1 MACFSGLFLLAL
13 LPMLDPSHMKGL
25 LAHFVLFS
33 LLGYCA
39 SAATR
44 YVDLNNPTP
53 GPPYTSWSSAAQ
65 NIQDAIDAAAPGDIV
80 LVAIGVYQT
89 GGRVVYGSLTNRIA
103 VDKAVTVMSV
113 AGATQTFI
121 QGNSALDDTAVR
133 CAYLTNNA
141 SLVGFTLVNGA
152 TRVGGDITLEG
163 SGGGVWCESTNASVS
178 NCVLVGNIS
187 FGSGGGAYGGT
198 IIGCTFSNNSSTY
211 GYGGGAA
218 SCTLNSCTISGNRA
232 NNSYEGGGVAYSTLN
247 NCAILANVA
256 NRGGGGAMS
265 CTLNSCILAGNTGA
279 WGGGAIICTLNNC
292 IVTGNSAI
300 STSGDSYAAALG
312 GGTWSGF
319 ANNCTIVS
327 NTVIRPVGTHTEG
340 LGRGSYATALNNCII
355 YYNNGPSAAH
365 NSDSGSANTCCTTPL
380 PASGSGNFTAPPLFV
395 AGTSWLQ
402 SSSPCINSGNNNF
415 APAGGDFDGNPRIA
429 GVTVDVGAYEFQS
442 PGSVISYAWLQQYA
456 LPTTG
461 SSDYADPDGDG
472 MNTWQEWRCDTNP
485 TNAASVL
492 RLTLSS
498 ADPAVANIS
507 WPSSTARSYFLERA
521 TDLNAQ
527 PAFQILATNIAGLAG
542 TTTYSDTNAASSRPY
557 FYRVAPQ

>member
-1 MACFSGLFLLAL
+1 
-13 LPMLDPSHMKGL
+13 MKGF
-25 LAHFVLFS
+25 AGHFMVFS
-33 LLGYCA
+33 FLTFCA

-53 GPPYTSWSSAAQ
+53 ATPYASWPTAAQ
-65 NIQDAIDAAAPGDIV
+65 NIQDAIDAASPGDIV
-80 LVAIGVYQT
+80 LVASGVYQT
-89 GGRVVYGSLTNRIA
+89 GGRVVYGSLTNRIV
-103 VDKAVTVMSV
+103 VDKAVTVMSISGPMTTV
-113 AGATQTFI
+113 I
-121 QGNSALDDTAVR
+121 QGNSAVDDSAVR
-133 CAYLTNNA
+133 CVYLTNNA
-141 SLVGFTLVNGA
+141 SLAGFMLVNGA
-152 TRVGGDITLEG
+152 TRAGGDITLEG

-187 FGSGGGAYGGT
+187 FGNGGGAYGGT
-198 IIGCTFSNNSSTY
+198 IIGCTLSNNSTAL
-211 GYGGGAA
+211 GYGGAA
-218 SCTLNSCTISGNRA
+218 AYCTLNNCMISSNRVGG
-232 NNSYEGGGVAYSTLN
+232 SYEGGGVAYSTLN
-247 NCAILANVA
+247 NCTIRANVA
-256 NRGGGGAMS
+256 GPGGGGAMT
-265 CTLNSCILAGNTGA
+265 CTLNACILAGNTGA

-300 STSGDSYAAALG
+300 STSGSQYAAALG
-312 GGTWSGF
+312 GGTWSGV

-327 NTVIRPVGTHTEG
+327 NTIIRPVGTHTEA
-340 LGRGSYATALNNCII
+340 LGRGAYATALNNCIV

-365 NSDSGSANTCCTTPL
+365 NSDSGTANTCCTTPL
-380 PASGSGNFTAPPLFV
+380 PATGSGNFTAPPLFV
-395 AGTSWLQ
+395 AGTSRLQ

-429 GVTVDVGAYEFQS
+429 GATVDVGAFEFQS

-461 SSDYADPDGDG
+461 SVDYADPDGDG
-472 MNTWQEWRCDTNP
+472 MNNWQEWRCDTDP

-492 RLTLSS
+492 RVTLSS
-498 ADPAVANIS
+498 TSPSVPNIS
-507 WPSSTARSYFLERA
+507 WPSSTARSYFVERA

-542 TTTYSDTNAASSRPY
+542 TTTYSDTNTTGSGPY